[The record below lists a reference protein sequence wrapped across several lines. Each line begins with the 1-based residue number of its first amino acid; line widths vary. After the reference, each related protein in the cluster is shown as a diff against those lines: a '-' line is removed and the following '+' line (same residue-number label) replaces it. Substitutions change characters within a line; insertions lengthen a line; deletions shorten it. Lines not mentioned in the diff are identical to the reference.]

1 MREMIRSQ
9 DPING
14 VSHSEWSSR
23 QDALA
28 GKIDWVTKFPE
39 GEYSKIYLFSSNL
52 EK

>member
-1 MREMIRSQ
+1 MIRSQ

-28 GKIDWVTKFPE
+28 GKIDC
-39 GEYSKIYLFSSNL
+39 N
-52 EK
+52 